1 MHHEKNNQMKL
12 FGPVCTTITLV
23 ITVVVLTTNTDLAS
37 AQNKTS
43 PELSTNRSIANATK
57 VNIILVHG
65 FLADASEWDK
75 IIPILLNAG
84 HKVIAVQLPLHSLS
98 DDVATVKRAIDLLG
112 SPTILVGHSYGGMVI
127 TNAAYNNPN
136 VKGLVYIAALAP
148 KQGQS
153 CGDFIDITKFPKG
166 YTVTDKGRFVYLNPT
181 FFRNL
186 LAQDV
191 NSTQANIM
199 AVTQKPFNMS
209 ILTEKSGPPAW
220 KQHRTWY
227 QVSENDRSI
236 PPALQ
241 HTFAKQMNATTISIP
256 SSHLSLVS
264 HPKQVAQLILN
275 ATKGVAN

>member
-12 FGPVCTTITLV
+12 FGPVCITIMLV
-23 ITVVVLTTNTDLAS
+23 LTVVVLTTNTDLAS

-127 TNAAYNNPN
+127 TNAA
-136 VKGLVYIAALAP
+136 LAHIAALAP

-153 CGDFIDITKFPKG
+153 CGDVIDITKFPKG

-199 AVTQKPFNMS
+199 AVTQKLFNMS

-220 KQHRTWY
+220 KQHPTWY